1 MTSTPFVRTLVAVC
15 VVAVAIGLFGG
26 SAAAADAD
34 APADGR
40 LLVELDDEGGADAVF
55 IDAYNLT
62 VDGQR
67 AAFEDIRQN
76 DERRAAAAAELRS
89 GLQSVSDEA
98 SAGID
103 RELRIGEVT
112 VGTRVE
118 GDAGIVA
125 YRFRWE
131 NLTRVDEDRVVLT
144 EPFATFDALDRQ
156 LVVAA
161 PAGYELTEVSPPPE
175 RRIENT
181 VGWPGLTSFGE
192 DFVVVATAAEEPT
205 SEFAEGDDTYG
216 GPIALGV
223 SALLFAAL
231 FIGRKR

>member
-1 MTSTPFVRTLVAVC
+1 MTSTPFARTLVAVC

-26 SAAAADAD
+26 AAAAAD

-55 IDAYNLT
+55 VDAYNLT

-67 AAFEDIRQN
+67 AAFEDIRRN

-89 GLQSVSDEA
+89 GLQSVSEEA

-112 VGTRVE
+112 VETRVS

-131 NLTRVDEDRVVLT
+131 NLTRVDGGRVVLT
-144 EPFATFDALDRQ
+144 EPFATFDALDRE
-156 LVVAA
+156 LVVVA

-181 VGWPGLTSFGE
+181 VGWPGLTSFG
-192 DFVVVATAAEEPT
+192 DGFVVVATAAEEPT
-205 SEFAEGDDTYG
+205 PEFAEGDDTYG